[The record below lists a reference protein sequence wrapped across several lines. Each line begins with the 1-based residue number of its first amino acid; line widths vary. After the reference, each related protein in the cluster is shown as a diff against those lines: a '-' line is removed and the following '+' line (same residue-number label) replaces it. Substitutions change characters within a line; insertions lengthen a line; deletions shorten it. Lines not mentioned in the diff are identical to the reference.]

1 MLSLGCQPRW
11 TAVFTSEHRHIVLL
25 SALTLSKVAS
35 DGGGCRDQ
43 VVRFLGTGIE
53 GLLPSHHQFNEVR
66 RDACFVSAQNAQ
78 RSLCCMGAQGDMV
91 AISQNGPLDEN
102 EDSVE
107 GVVLERAKR

>member
-11 TAVFTSEHRHIVLL
+11 TAVFTSEHLHIVQL
-25 SALTLSKVAS
+25 SAPTQSKVRS
-35 DGGGCRDQ
+35 DGVGSRDH
-43 VVRFLGTGIE
+43 VVRFLGTGIL

-66 RDACFVSAQNAQ
+66 RDACFVRAQNTQ
-78 RSLCCMGAQGDMV
+78 RSLCCKGAQGDMV
-91 AISQNGPLDEN
+91 AISQNGPLDES